1 MVAAK
6 LSFAEAIKNRRTY
19 YALSNESPISD
30 SEIEEIISYY
40 LKHSPST
47 FNSQSSRAVLVVKQE
62 HERVWDFVK
71 DGLIGAIGEEA
82 FNSGTKDKIAGFRA
96 AYGTI
101 LLFEDQDVVK
111 GLQEKMPAYAAKF
124 PGFSDHAHGLLANN
138 LWVALEAEGLGANL
152 QHYNPLPDAA
162 IKSHYALPGSWELKA
177 QLVFGKIAA
186 PTYEKSFEPI
196 EKRFKSFGT
205 SS

>member
-6 LSFAEAIKNRRTY
+6 LSFAEAVKNRRSY
-19 YALSNESPISD
+19 YALSNSSPISD
-30 SEIEEIISYY
+30 SDIEEIIEYY

-47 FNSQSSRAVLVVKQE
+47 FNSQSGRAVLVVKEE
-62 HERVWDFVK
+62 HEKVWDFVK
-71 DGLIGAIGEEA
+71 DGLIGAIGEDA
-82 FNSGTKDKIAGFRA
+82 YNSGTKDKIAGFRG

-111 GLQEKMPAYAAKF
+111 GLQEKMPLYAAKF
-124 PGFSDHAHGLLANN
+124 PQFSDHAHGLLANN

-152 QHYNPLPDAA
+152 QHYNPLPDSA
-162 IKSHYALPGSWELKA
+162 IKKEYSLPESWELKA
-177 QLVFGKIAA
+177 QLVFGKIEK
-186 PTYEKSFEPI
+186 PTYEKTFEPI

-205 SS
+205 QK